1 MIAEHNTISCE
12 TDGDSHIIDLT
23 ANVQETVADSGINTG
38 QAALLVHG
46 STAALSTLEFEP
58 GLVNHDIRNAMERL
72 APHDAYYKHEETW
85 KDDNGH
91 SHVRASTVGPSLA
104 LPIVD
109 GLVPLG
115 TWQQIVLID
124 FDTRPRNR
132 TVHLNVIGIG
142 RS

>member
-1 MIAEHNTISCE
+1 MRRHG
-12 TDGDSHIIDLT
+12 TDDSRIPT
-23 ANVQETVADSGINTG
+23 
-38 QAALLVHG
+38 
-46 STAALSTLEFEP
+46 
-58 GLVNHDIRNAMERL
+58 
-72 APHDAYYKHEETW
+72 
-85 KDDNGH
+85 GH

-132 TVHLNVIGIG
+132 TVHLSVIGIG
-142 RS
+142 RP